1 MIRRALEAFGD
12 VHITITNV
20 HITMSPWYLL
30 FHSKNDFWDAN
41 IILCT
46 RSVVSALSFEKW
58 FLRRKYHFVPQSR
71 GIYSFTRKNDFWE
84 ANIILCPLLMWPSLG
99 CTFTRKM
106 MFETQISFCAPV
118 PWYLD
123 FHSKNDFWD
132 ANIIL
137 CPRSVVSALSLEK
150 WFLRRKYHFVPPN
163 RGICSFTRK
172 IIFETQI

>member
-1 MIRRALEAFGD
+1 MIFETQISFCAP
-12 VHITITNV
+12 V
-20 HITMSPWYLL
+20 PWYLL
-30 FHSKNDFWDAN
+30 FHSKNDFWEAN

-46 RSVVSALSFEKW
+46 RTVISGLSLEKW

-99 CTFTRKM
+99 CTFTRKII
-106 MFETQISFCAPV
+106 FETQISFCAPV

-132 ANIIL
+132 ANILTVVRLIIVTIGGGTGI
-137 CPRSVVSALSLEK
+137 RSVADMRSD
-150 WFLRRKYHFVPPN
+150 
-163 RGICSFTRK
+163 
-172 IIFETQI
+172 